1 MCSACINIRT
11 TCSSSKRFTCL
22 FPTCVFALYTIRI
35 YVALTRARVIRSSRS
50 TSRFFHF
57 IPAISAWN
65 RDFPCQWNASR
76 EIPWTTKPFPSLGLM
91 IRRVITIFLYF
102 RMRRNL
108 HGRVSSC
115 LRRTLPLF
123 ALRLSRSHVYLPVR
137 HGCVTF
143 QAIRVI
149 NRRSYVTQRRI
160 VRYWPWNDPMFMP
173 FNVSI
178 VQDSW
183 CYVLWAMSSWMQANF
198 VYVLFRRFRV

>member
-1 MCSACINIRT
+1 MQVSFA
-11 TCSSSKRFTCL
+11 RFDQHVAFFIL
-22 FPTCVFALYTIRI
+22 FQ
-35 YVALTRARVIRSSRS
+35 RSV
-50 TSRFFHF
+50 
-57 IPAISAWN
+57 
-65 RDFPCQWNASR
+65 R
-76 EIPWTTKPFPSLGLM
+76 EIAIFRVSGTLPVKYRGNSTTKPFPSLGLM

-102 RMRRNL
+102 RTRRNL

-137 HGCVTF
+137 HGCVTL

-160 VRYWPWNDPMFMP
+160 VRYWPWNDLMFIP

-183 CYVLWAMSSWMQANF
+183 CYVLWAVSLRTQANF
-198 VYVLFRRFRV
+198 VCFVSTIPSVIVSSIGKLIEWME